1 MAIKIKDIISC
12 IEEVAPLS
20 WQEDYDNSG
29 LIVGNQDNVC
39 KGVYVCLDVFETSV
53 QEAINKGCNLI
64 ISHHPFIF
72 HSIKKLPPSDEITKI
87 LTLAIK
93 NDISI
98 YASHTAI
105 DSSIIGVN
113 DILAKEL
120 ELKDIERLVDSQNTD
135 KNYLGIGAIGY
146 LSKAVPLNKYL
157 LFVKQKLNIPS
168 LRYVGKDDCKVS
180 KIALCGGSGI
190 SLVDDAIEKHCDL
203 LLTGD
208 IKYHDFLTFENQ
220 ISIADIGHFESE
232 QFIKQR
238 IIEIISKKFSNFAP
252 LILSSEPN
260 RVKFI

>member
-20 WQEDYDNSG
+20 FQESYDNSG
-29 LIVGNQDNVC
+29 LIVGNKENEC
-39 KGVYVCLDVFETSV
+39 KGVYVCLDVFSSSV
-53 QEAINKGCNLI
+53 KEAINKGCNLI

-72 HSIKKLPPSDEITKI
+72 HSIKKLPPNDEITKI

-105 DSSIIGVN
+105 DSSTSGVN

-120 ELKDIERLVDSQNTD
+120 GLKDIEPLSDIDNDD
-135 KNYLGIGAIGY
+135 KNFLGIGAIGY
-146 LSKAVPLNKYL
+146 LSKKTTLNKYL
-157 LFVKQKLNIPS
+157 LFVKQKLNIPTI
-168 LRYVGKDDCKVS
+168 RYIGKEDYNIC

-190 SLVDDAIEKHCDL
+190 SLVEDAIKKQCDL

-208 IKYHDFLTFENQ
+208 IKYHDFLTFSNQ
-220 ISIADIGHFESE
+220 INIADIGHFESE

-238 IIEIISKKFSNFAP
+238 FIEIISKKFSNFAP
-252 LILSSEPN
+252 LILTSETN

>member
-20 WQEDYDNSG
+20 FQEDYDNSG
-29 LIVGNQDNVC
+29 LIVGDREKEC
-39 KGVYVCLDVFETSV
+39 KGVYVCLDVFSSSV
-53 QEAINKGCNLI
+53 KEAINKGCNLI

-72 HSIKKLPPSDEITKI
+72 HSIKKLNNDDEITKI

-120 ELKDIERLVDSQNTD
+120 GLKNIERLVDSQNTD

-168 LRYVGKDDCKVS
+168 LRYVGKDDYMVS
-180 KIALCGGSGI
+180 KIAICGGSGI